1 MPVTK
6 TLKEIF
12 DIDEVVAK
20 LYKADENLQNGK
32 FGYAYKRYYA
42 KSFSPALEE
51 FQNGILTIRIN
62 NALEDEKTKALL
74 VDPENPRGYKYSKEG
89 LKKCIEEE
97 NKYKHETFEK
107 EFDVFPFISPTIPE
121 NLSDEDRETLSGVV
135 I

>member
-1 MPVTK
+1 MKK

-20 LYKADENLQNGK
+20 LYKADENLQKGK

-42 KSFSPALEE
+42 KSYTPALEE

-62 NALEDEKTKALL
+62 NALEDPTTKALL
-74 VDPENPRGYKYSKEG
+74 LDPENPRGYKYSKEG

-97 NKYKHETFEK
+97 NKYKHETYEK
-107 EFDVFPFISPTIPE
+107 EFDIFPFISPTIPE
-121 NLSDEDRETLSGVV
+121 NLSDEDREILTGVV